1 MMPASETQAADQENE
16 QGGSGT
22 GTGTGTE
29 TSGETGT
36 SAKTGTATKK
46 GTKPEVKADPELGAL
61 LNTYEDAQE
70 KATSYFVEM
79 LDYVKK
85 KNITRAVLVKTLME
99 FRKVEASTAVT
110 QASRI
115 LTMLKDEGVVD
126 QLRAG
131 EISLKVAR
139 AATARTRETSA
150 TGGSAG
156 TNEAKEK
163 DFDNKLKA
171 FAQAAK
177 AMGYDLKSIM
187 ATVRATLQAEP
198 FNIK

>member
-1 MMPASETQAADQENE
+1 MNIETQAENE
-16 QGGSGT
+16 GNQQSDAEGT

-29 TSGETGT
+29 TNTGT
-36 SAKTGTATKK
+36 ETKSSAATKK
-46 GTKPEVKADPELGAL
+46 GAKPEVKPDPQLGAL
-61 LNTYEDAQE
+61 INNYEEAAG
-70 KATSYFVEM
+70 KATSFYVDM
-79 LDYVKK
+79 IDYIKRN
-85 KNITRAVLVKTLME
+85 NISRAVLVKTLME

-115 LTMLKDEGVVD
+115 LNLAKDEGVLE
-126 QLRAG
+126 QLANG
-131 EISLKVAR
+131 EITLKVAR
-139 AATARTRETSA
+139 AATSTKREKSPASGNTGTSE
-150 TGGSAG
+150 S
-156 TNEAKEK
+156 KEK

-198 FNIK
+198 FSIK

>member
-1 MMPASETQAADQENE
+1 MKPTSETEAAENE
-16 QGGSGT
+16 TEGGAGT
-22 GTGTGTE
+22 GTGTGVE
-29 TSGETGT
+29 TSGETGAST
-36 SAKTGTATKK
+36 KSGTATKK

-61 LNTYEDAQE
+61 LTTYEDAQE
-70 KATSYFVEM
+70 KATSYFVDM

-85 KNITRAVLVKTLME
+85 KNITRAILVKTLME

-115 LTMLKDEGVVD
+115 LSMLKDEGIVD

-139 AATARTRETSA
+139 AATTKTRETSA
-150 TGGSAG
+150 TGGAAG

-171 FAQAAK
+171 FAQSAK